1 MTPTMRRL
9 LLLLTA
15 ARAYDPQKKK
25 TLFVCSNK
33 WCRERHAALVLG
45 APLSIAKQPVDV
57 QPHACFGRCGEG
69 PNCAAVVGD
78 DVLEFHGVNSVE
90 KITHIL
96 RNHLDIDVDNKAA
109 KCLELHRLAEAAHR
123 RKDYDLA
130 LRLYSDALHTRH
142 GPQRAPVLT
151 GRAGSRLQLAKE
163 RRKRGLG
170 VARKAKAVPAVATR
184 RVLLHALGSFDV
196 PAAAALLALDA
207 IPSLD
212 ATASRVVFELASAEF
227 LARGA
232 LADTAAAAAQLPAYG
247 LAWRRLGEALE
258 LLGRSQEAERFAAA
272 AARVET
278 SGDRKQRA
286 RELFDRLWGS
296 PAVPAV

>member
-1 MTPTMRRL
+1 MRRL
-9 LLLLTA
+9 LLALA
-15 ARAYDPQKKK
+15 AAHAYDPQKKK

-33 WCRERHAALVLG
+33 WCASGTPLLVLG

-96 RNHLDIDVDNKAA
+96 RNHLDIDVDSTAA

-151 GRAGSRLQLAKE
+151 GRAGSRLMLSKE
-163 RRKRGLG
+163 RRKRGLT
-170 VARKAKAVPAVATR
+170 VARKAKAVPGVATR

-232 LADTAAAAAQLPAYG
+232 LSDAARRRLSVPAYG
-247 LAWRRLGEALE
+247 LAWRRLGEAL
-258 LLGRSQEAERFAAA
+258 GCSG
-272 AARVET
+272 ARKKRNGSRPPQRASET

-286 RELFDRLWGS
+286 RAERVVGVS
-296 PAVPAV
+296 RCRPSRR

>member
-1 MTPTMRRL
+1 MRRL
-9 LLLLTA
+9 LLALA
-15 ARAYDPQKKK
+15 AAKAYDPQKEDALRLLEQVVPR
-25 TLFVCSNK
+25 TA
-33 WCRERHAALVLG
+33 RALVLG

-151 GRAGSRLQLAKE
+151 GRAGSRLMLAKE
-163 RRKRGLG
+163 RRKRGLT
-170 VARKAKAVPAVATR
+170 VARKAKAVPAVSTR
-184 RVLLHALGSFDV
+184 RVLLHALGTFDQ
-196 PAAAALLALDA
+196 PLAAALLALDA

-232 LADTAAAAAQLPAYG
+232 LADAAAAARRCRPTV
-247 LAWRRLGEALE
+247 AWRRLGEALE
-258 LLGRSQEAERFAAA
+258 LLGRSQEAEGSRPP
-272 AARVET
+272 R
-278 SGDRKQRA
+278 RA
-286 RELFDRLWGS
+286 SRPATGSNGRGRRRLWGSS
-296 PAVPAV
+296 PAVPAVWEWC

>member
-1 MTPTMRRL
+1 MM
-9 LLLLTA
+9 
-15 ARAYDPQKKK
+15 
-25 TLFVCSNK
+25 
-33 WCRERHAALVLG
+33 
-45 APLSIAKQPVDV
+45 
-57 QPHACFGRCGEG
+57 
-69 PNCAAVVGD
+69 
-78 DVLEFHGVNSVE
+78 
-90 KITHIL
+90 
-96 RNHLDIDVDNKAA
+96 
-109 KCLELHRLAEAAHR
+109 
-123 RKDYDLA
+123 
-130 LRLYSDALHTRH
+130 
-142 GPQRAPVLT
+142 
-151 GRAGSRLQLAKE
+151 LAKE
-163 RRKRGLG
+163 RRKRGLT
-170 VARKAKAVPAVATR
+170 VARKAKAVPAVSTR
-184 RVLLHALGSFDV
+184 RVLLHALGTFDV

-232 LADTAAAAAQLPAYG
+232 LADAAAAAAALPAYG

-296 PAVPAV
+296 SPAVPAV

>member
-1 MTPTMRRL
+1 MRRL

-57 QPHACFGRCGEG
+57 QPHACFGRCAEG
-69 PNCAAVVGD
+69 PNCAAVVGE

-96 RNHLDIDVDNKAA
+96 RNHLDIDVDDKAA

-130 LRLYSDALHTRH
+130 LRLYSDALHTC
-142 GPQRAPVLT
+142 
-151 GRAGSRLQLAKE
+151 
-163 RRKRGLG
+163 
-170 VARKAKAVPAVATR
+170 
-184 RVLLHALGSFDV
+184 LLYTS
-196 PAAAALLALDA
+196 
-207 IPSLD
+207 PSPRD
-212 ATASRVVFELASAEF
+212 
-227 LARGA
+227 
-232 LADTAAAAAQLPAYG
+232 
-247 LAWRRLGEALE
+247 
-258 LLGRSQEAERFAAA
+258 
-272 AARVET
+272 
-278 SGDRKQRA
+278 
-286 RELFDRLWGS
+286 
-296 PAVPAV
+296 

>member
-1 MTPTMRRL
+1 M
-9 LLLLTA
+9 
-15 ARAYDPQKKK
+15 
-25 TLFVCSNK
+25 
-33 WCRERHAALVLG
+33 
-45 APLSIAKQPVDV
+45 
-57 QPHACFGRCGEG
+57 
-69 PNCAAVVGD
+69 
-78 DVLEFHGVNSVE
+78 NSVE

-96 RNHLDIDVDNKAA
+96 RNHLDIDVDSTAA

-151 GRAGSRLQLAKE
+151 GRAGSRLMLAKE
-163 RRKRGLG
+163 RRKRGLT
-170 VARKAKAVPAVATR
+170 VARKAKAVPAVSTR
-184 RVLLHALGSFDV
+184 RVLLHALGTFDQ

-232 LADTAAAAAQLPAYG
+232 LADAAAAAADGLPG
-247 LAWRRLGEALE
+247 LRIMAWRRLGEALE
-258 LLGRSQEAERFAAA
+258 LLGRSQEAERPCRRG
-272 AARVET
+272 ARRSSAT
-278 SGDRKQRA
+278 GSSGRVRS
-286 RELFDRLWGS
+286 DRLWGRL
-296 PAVPAV
+296 PAVPAVSALMCER

>member
-1 MTPTMRRL
+1 MRRL
-9 LLLLTA
+9 LLALAA
-15 ARAYDPQKKK
+15 ARAYDPIKKK

-96 RNHLDIDVDNKAA
+96 RNHLDIDVDSTAA

-151 GRAGSRLQLAKE
+151 GRAGSRLMLAKE
-163 RRKRGLG
+163 RRKRGLT
-170 VARKAKAVPAVATR
+170 VARKAKAVPAVSTR

-232 LADTAAAAAQLPAYG
+232 LADAAAAAAQLPAYG

-296 PAVPAV
+296 SPAVPAV